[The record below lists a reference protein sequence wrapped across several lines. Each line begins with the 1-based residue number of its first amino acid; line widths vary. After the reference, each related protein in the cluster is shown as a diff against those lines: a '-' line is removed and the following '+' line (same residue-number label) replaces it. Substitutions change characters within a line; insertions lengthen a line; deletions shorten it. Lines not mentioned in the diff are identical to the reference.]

1 VDGRHAA
8 AGNGSGG
15 ALAHVIVGGVRR
27 TMDRAAVLREFNDKG
42 YVVFDRAVQPDVV
55 SRMRQVFDEYFTPF
69 SRQHPDRK
77 RYLMHLPFREPL
89 YHPSFLE
96 HPQVLWIVEKV
107 LGKDFLLGYF
117 GSETAMPGADY
128 MKAHFD
134 LMFLTRMTFL
144 NYPLEFVNKLAGT
157 LGYVYGIQVSVP
169 LVDSN
174 ADNAPFEIWPNTNR
188 FSLKKPPSEVI
199 LMPAGSLIVRD
210 IRNLHRG
217 TPHHGDAVRPFLS
230 LVDLRSWVPRWKA
243 PEIPRDV
250 YDRLPEKSRRMLRMA
265 SIGQPVPDPQAW
277 ATRPR

>member
-1 VDGRHAA
+1 M
-8 AGNGSGG
+8 
-15 ALAHVIVGGVRR
+15 IVGGVRR

-42 YVVFDRAVQPDVV
+42 YVVFDRAVQPEVV
-55 SRMRQVFDEYFTPF
+55 SRMRRAFDEYFVPF
-69 SRQHPDRK
+69 QQKHPERK

-96 HPQVLWIVEKV
+96 NPQVLWIVEKV
-107 LGKDFLLGYF
+107 LGKDWLCGYF
-117 GSETAMPGADY
+117 GSETAMPGADF
-128 MKAHFD
+128 MEWHFD
-134 LMFLTRMTFL
+134 LMFLTRLTFL
-144 NYPLEFVNKLAGT
+144 NPVLGFVNKLTGS

-174 ADNAPFEIWPNTNR
+174 ADNAPFEIWPSTNR
-188 FSLKKPPSEVI
+188 FSLKKTEPETI

-217 TPHHGDAVRPFLS
+217 TPHHGSAVRPFLS
-230 LVDLRSWVPRWKA
+230 LVYLRSWVPRWKA

-250 YDRLPEKSRRMLRMA
+250 YDALPQKSRWMLRLA

-277 ATRPR
+277 STRPR